1 MKRVMTKRDWSVC
14 LQKPQLKL
22 KGRNKRPKKPS
33 AEELKHK
40 SKLNERGLRLKRQNA
55 PE

>member
-1 MKRVMTKRDWSVC
+1 MRLIRINVNSIAD
-14 LQKPQLKL
+14 L
-22 KGRNKRPKKPS
+22 KKPS